1 MSDTAAPLLRC
12 EGLVKAFS
20 LPRTKLMERRRSLLA
35 VGGVDLTLDAEET
48 LGLVGESGCGK
59 TTLGRLIVGL
69 EQPTSGGVTFNTR
82 SAAPSWPTV
91 PHPMVRRVQRLLHL
105 ASARMPMRAQR
116 QTMAHM
122 VQAAWRSTVALL
134 QSWRQRIAHRVRLTL
149 QSISARLP
157 MQARRQ
163 RIALRVQMALQSLA
177 ARLPSRLRRLQLAR
191 RAQMVYQDPLG
202 SLNPRKRIRDAIE
215 ESLRIHEIVPED
227 QIHDRVNDLLQ
238 EVGLPIEFGARFP
251 MQVSG
256 GQQQRVAIA
265 RALSV
270 ESELLVADEPL
281 SSLDVSVQAQI
292 LNLLRRIRDRRRLSV
307 IFISHD
313 LAVVQQLCSRVAVMY
328 LGKIVEQG
336 ETRALFRRPRHP
348 YTTALLSAVPRVKT
362 AAGERIRLSGEPA
375 SAANIPPGCPF
386 HTRCWKAEH
395 KCRSVVPKLETLDGT
410 QVACH
415 FPE

>member
-1 MSDTAAPLLRC
+1 MSEHATPLLQC

-20 LPRTKLMERRRSLLA
+20 LPRTQLFEQRRWLLA

-69 EQPTSGGVTFNTR
+69 EQPTSGSVTFRARGTPPPAG
-82 SAAPSWPTV
+82 SAE
-91 PHPMVRRVQRLLHL
+91 RRY
-105 ASARMPMRAQR
+105 
-116 QTMAHM
+116 
-122 VQAAWRSTVALL
+122 
-134 QSWRQRIAHRVRLTL
+134 
-149 QSISARLP
+149 
-157 MQARRQ
+157 
-163 RIALRVQMALQSLA
+163 
-177 ARLPSRLRRLQLAR
+177 LAR
-191 RAQMVYQDPLG
+191 NAQMVFQDPLG
-202 SLNPRKRIRDAIE
+202 SLNPRKRIRDAISE
-215 ESLRIHEIVPED
+215 PLQIHDIVPDD
-227 QIHDRVNDLLQ
+227 QIDDRVNDLLS
-238 EVGLPIEFGARFP
+238 EVGLPTEFGARYP

-292 LNLLRRIRDRRRLSV
+292 LDLLRGIRDRRRLSI

-313 LAVVQQLCSRVAVMY
+313 LAVVQQLCNRVAVMY

-336 ETRALFRRPRHP
+336 ETRALFQRPRHP
-348 YTTALLSAVPRVKT
+348 YTTALLSAVPRVKQT
-362 AAGERIRLSGEPA
+362 ADKRIRLPGDPA

-386 HTRCWKAEH
+386 HTRCWKAED
-395 KCRSVVPKLETLDGT
+395 KCRSIVPKLETLDGT

>member
-1 MSDTAAPLLRC
+1 MSDTAAPLLQC

-20 LPRTKLMERRRSLLA
+20 LPRTKIMERRRWLLA

-69 EQPTSGGVTFNTR
+69 EQPTSGSVTFR
-82 SAAPSWPTV
+82 D
-91 PHPMVRRVQRLLHL
+91 
-105 ASARMPMRAQR
+105 RAGPENG
-116 QTMAHM
+116 ANE
-122 VQAAWRSTVALL
+122 
-134 QSWRQRIAHRVRLTL
+134 
-149 QSISARLP
+149 
-157 MQARRQ
+157 
-163 RIALRVQMALQSLA
+163 
-177 ARLPSRLRRLQLAR
+177 RLRFAR
-191 RAQMVYQDPLG
+191 NAQMVFQDPLG
-202 SLNPRKRIRDAIE
+202 SLNPRKRIRNAISE
-215 ESLRIHEIVPED
+215 PLRIHEIVPADEID
-227 QIHDRVNDLLQ
+227 ERVDDLLQ

-292 LNLLRRIRDRRRLSV
+292 LDLLRRIRDRRRLSV

-313 LAVVQQLCSRVAVMY
+313 LAVVQQLCNRVAVMY
-328 LGKIVEQG
+328 LGKIVEEG
-336 ETRALFRRPRHP
+336 PTRTLFQRPRHP

-386 HTRCWKAEH
+386 HTRCWKAQDI
-395 KCRSVVPKLETLDGT
+395 CRTEVPKLEPLDGA

>member
-1 MSDTAAPLLRC
+1 MSETAAPLLQC

-20 LPRTKLMERRRSLLA
+20 LPRTKIMERRRSLLA

-69 EQPTSGGVTFNTR
+69 EQPTSGSVSFSTR
-82 SAAPSWPTV
+82 KAPSADANE
-91 PHPMVRRVQRLLHL
+91 RLD
-105 ASARMPMRAQR
+105 
-116 QTMAHM
+116 
-122 VQAAWRSTVALL
+122 
-134 QSWRQRIAHRVRLTL
+134 
-149 QSISARLP
+149 
-157 MQARRQ
+157 
-163 RIALRVQMALQSLA
+163 
-177 ARLPSRLRRLQLAR
+177 LAR
-191 RAQMVYQDPLG
+191 NAQMVFQDPLG
-202 SLNPRKRIRDAIE
+202 SLNPRKRIRDAIAE
-215 ESLRIHEIVPED
+215 PLKIHAIVPDAEID
-227 QIHDRVNDLLQ
+227 ERVNDLLQ

-292 LNLLRRIRDRRRLSV
+292 LDLLRRIRDRRRLSV

-313 LAVVQQLCSRVAVMY
+313 LAVVQQLCNRVAVMY
-328 LGKIVEQG
+328 LGKIVEEG
-336 ETRALFRRPRHP
+336 ETRTLFQRPRHP

-362 AAGERIRLSGEPA
+362 ATGERIRLSGEPA

-386 HTRCWKAEH
+386 HTRCWKAQDI
-395 KCRSVVPKLETLDGT
+395 CRTEVPKLEPLDGS

>member
-1 MSDTAAPLLRC
+1 MSENATPLLQC

-20 LPRTKLMERRRSLLA
+20 LPRTKIIERRRSLLA

-69 EQPTSGGVTFNTR
+69 EQPTSGSVTFSTR
-82 SAAPSWPTV
+82 KAPSSNGNE
-91 PHPMVRRVQRLLHL
+91 RLD
-105 ASARMPMRAQR
+105 
-116 QTMAHM
+116 
-122 VQAAWRSTVALL
+122 
-134 QSWRQRIAHRVRLTL
+134 
-149 QSISARLP
+149 
-157 MQARRQ
+157 
-163 RIALRVQMALQSLA
+163 
-177 ARLPSRLRRLQLAR
+177 LAR
-191 RAQMVYQDPLG
+191 NAQMVFQDPLG
-202 SLNPRKRIRDAIE
+202 SLNPRKRIRDAISE
-215 ESLRIHEIVPED
+215 PLRIHDIVPED
-227 QIHDRVNDLLQ
+227 QINERVSDLLQ

-292 LNLLRRIRDRRRLSV
+292 LDLLRRIRDRRRLSV

-313 LAVVQQLCSRVAVMY
+313 LAVVQQLCNRVAVMY
-328 LGKIVEQG
+328 LGKIVEEG
-336 ETRALFRRPRHP
+336 ETRTMFQRPRHP

-386 HTRCWKAEH
+386 HTRCWKAQDI
-395 KCRSVVPKLETLDGT
+395 CRTEVPKLEPLDGA

>member
-1 MSDTAAPLLRC
+1 MSENGTPLLQC

-20 LPRTKLMERRRSLLA
+20 LPRTKIMERRRWLLA

-69 EQPTSGGVTFNTR
+69 EQPTSGSVTFSTR
-82 SAAPSWPTV
+82 KAPSSNGDE
-91 PHPMVRRVQRLLHL
+91 RLD
-105 ASARMPMRAQR
+105 
-116 QTMAHM
+116 
-122 VQAAWRSTVALL
+122 
-134 QSWRQRIAHRVRLTL
+134 
-149 QSISARLP
+149 
-157 MQARRQ
+157 
-163 RIALRVQMALQSLA
+163 
-177 ARLPSRLRRLQLAR
+177 LAR
-191 RAQMVYQDPLG
+191 NAQMVFQDPLG
-202 SLNPRKRIRDAIE
+202 SLNPRKRIRDAISE
-215 ESLRIHEIVPED
+215 PLRIHDIVPED
-227 QIHDRVNDLLQ
+227 QIDERVSDLLQ

-292 LNLLRRIRDRRRLSV
+292 LDLLRRIRDRRRLSV

-313 LAVVQQLCSRVAVMY
+313 LAVVQQLCNRVAVMY
-328 LGKIVEQG
+328 LGKIVEEG
-336 ETRALFRRPRHP
+336 PTRTMFQRPRHP

-386 HTRCWKAEH
+386 HTRCWKAQDI
-395 KCRSVVPKLETLDGT
+395 CRTEVPKLEPLDGA

>member
-1 MSDTAAPLLRC
+1 MSDTSAPLLQC
-12 EGLVKAFS
+12 DDLVKAFS
-20 LPRTKLMERRRSLLA
+20 LPRTKIMERRRWLLA

-69 EQPTSGGVTFNTR
+69 EQPTSGSVTF
-82 SAAPSWPTV
+82 SARKAPSNNGDE
-91 PHPMVRRVQRLLHL
+91 RLD
-105 ASARMPMRAQR
+105 
-116 QTMAHM
+116 
-122 VQAAWRSTVALL
+122 
-134 QSWRQRIAHRVRLTL
+134 
-149 QSISARLP
+149 
-157 MQARRQ
+157 
-163 RIALRVQMALQSLA
+163 
-177 ARLPSRLRRLQLAR
+177 LAR
-191 RAQMVYQDPLG
+191 NAQMVFQDPLG
-202 SLNPRKRIRDAIE
+202 SLNPRKRIRDAIGE
-215 ESLRIHEIVPED
+215 PLKIHAIVPDAEID
-227 QIHDRVNDLLQ
+227 ERVNDLLQ

-292 LNLLRRIRDRRRLSV
+292 LDLLRRIRDRRRLSV

-313 LAVVQQLCSRVAVMY
+313 LAVVQQLCNRVAVMY
-328 LGKIVEQG
+328 LGKIVEEG
-336 ETRALFRRPRHP
+336 ETRTLFQRPRHP
-348 YTTALLSAVPRVKT
+348 YTTALLSAVPRVKS
-362 AAGERIRLSGEPA
+362 AAGDRIRLSGEPA

-386 HTRCWKAEH
+386 HTRCWKAQDI
-395 KCRSVVPKLETLDGT
+395 CRTDVPKLESLNGAR
-410 QVACH
+410 VACH

>member
-1 MSDTAAPLLRC
+1 MSDTAAPLLQC

-20 LPRTKLMERRRSLLA
+20 LPRTKIMERRRWLLA

-69 EQPTSGGVTFNTR
+69 EQPTSGSVTFR
-82 SAAPSWPTV
+82 DRAAPENG
-91 PHPMVRRVQRLLHL
+91 
-105 ASARMPMRAQR
+105 AD
-116 QTMAHM
+116 
-122 VQAAWRSTVALL
+122 
-134 QSWRQRIAHRVRLTL
+134 
-149 QSISARLP
+149 
-157 MQARRQ
+157 
-163 RIALRVQMALQSLA
+163 
-177 ARLPSRLRRLQLAR
+177 RRLHFAR
-191 RAQMVYQDPLG
+191 NAQMVFQDPLG
-202 SLNPRKRIRDAIE
+202 SLNPRKRIRHAIAE
-215 ESLRIHEIVPED
+215 PLRIHEIVPDGEID
-227 QIHDRVNDLLQ
+227 ERVDDLLQ

-292 LNLLRRIRDRRRLSV
+292 LDLLRRIRDRRRLSV

-313 LAVVQQLCSRVAVMY
+313 LAVVQQLCNRVAVMY
-328 LGKIVEQG
+328 LGKIVEEG
-336 ETRALFRRPRHP
+336 ETRTLFQRPRHP

-362 AAGERIRLSGEPA
+362 ATGDRIRLSGEPA

-386 HTRCWKAEH
+386 HTRCWKAQDI
-395 KCRSVVPKLETLDGT
+395 CRTDVPKLEPLDGA

>member
-1 MSDTAAPLLRC
+1 MSENGTPLLQC

-20 LPRTKLMERRRSLLA
+20 LPRTKIMERRRWLLA

-69 EQPTSGGVTFNTR
+69 EQPTSGSVTFSTR
-82 SAAPSWPTV
+82 KAPSSNGNE
-91 PHPMVRRVQRLLHL
+91 RLD
-105 ASARMPMRAQR
+105 
-116 QTMAHM
+116 
-122 VQAAWRSTVALL
+122 
-134 QSWRQRIAHRVRLTL
+134 
-149 QSISARLP
+149 
-157 MQARRQ
+157 
-163 RIALRVQMALQSLA
+163 
-177 ARLPSRLRRLQLAR
+177 LAR
-191 RAQMVYQDPLG
+191 NAQMVFQDPLG
-202 SLNPRKRIRDAIE
+202 SLNPRKRIRDAISE
-215 ESLRIHEIVPED
+215 PLRIHDIVPED
-227 QIHDRVNDLLQ
+227 QVDERVSDLLR

-292 LNLLRRIRDRRRLSV
+292 LDLLRRIRDRRRLSV

-313 LAVVQQLCSRVAVMY
+313 LAVVQQLCNRVAVMY
-328 LGKIVEQG
+328 LGKIVEEG
-336 ETRALFRRPRHP
+336 ETRTMFQRPRHP

-386 HTRCWKAEH
+386 HTRCWKAQDI
-395 KCRSVVPKLETLDGT
+395 CRTEVPKLEPLDGV

>member
-1 MSDTAAPLLRC
+1 MSDTAAPLLQC

-20 LPRTKLMERRRSLLA
+20 LPRTKIMERRRWLLA

-69 EQPTSGGVTFNTR
+69 EQPTSGSVTFR
-82 SAAPSWPTV
+82 D
-91 PHPMVRRVQRLLHL
+91 
-105 ASARMPMRAQR
+105 RAGPENG
-116 QTMAHM
+116 ANE
-122 VQAAWRSTVALL
+122 
-134 QSWRQRIAHRVRLTL
+134 
-149 QSISARLP
+149 
-157 MQARRQ
+157 
-163 RIALRVQMALQSLA
+163 
-177 ARLPSRLRRLQLAR
+177 RLRFAR
-191 RAQMVYQDPLG
+191 NAQMVFQDPLG
-202 SLNPRKRIRDAIE
+202 SLNPRKRIRDAIAE
-215 ESLRIHEIVPED
+215 PLRIHEIVPNDEID
-227 QIHDRVNDLLQ
+227 ERVNDLLQ

-292 LNLLRRIRDRRRLSV
+292 LDLLRRIRDRRRLSV

-313 LAVVQQLCSRVAVMY
+313 LAVVQQLCNRVAVMY
-328 LGKIVEQG
+328 LGKIVEEG
-336 ETRALFRRPRHP
+336 ETRTLFQRPRHP
-348 YTTALLSAVPRVKT
+348 YTTALLSAVPRVKA
-362 AAGERIRLSGEPA
+362 AAGDRIRLSGEPA

-386 HTRCWKAEH
+386 HTRCWKAQDI
-395 KCRSVVPKLETLDGT
+395 CRTEVPKLEPLDGA

>member
-1 MSDTAAPLLRC
+1 MSENATPLLQC

-20 LPRTKLMERRRSLLA
+20 LPRTKVFERRRSLLA

-69 EQPTSGGVTFNTR
+69 EQPTSGSVTFSTR
-82 SAAPSWPTV
+82 KAPSSDGNE
-91 PHPMVRRVQRLLHL
+91 RLD
-105 ASARMPMRAQR
+105 
-116 QTMAHM
+116 
-122 VQAAWRSTVALL
+122 
-134 QSWRQRIAHRVRLTL
+134 
-149 QSISARLP
+149 
-157 MQARRQ
+157 
-163 RIALRVQMALQSLA
+163 
-177 ARLPSRLRRLQLAR
+177 LAR
-191 RAQMVYQDPLG
+191 NAQMVFQDPLG
-202 SLNPRKRIRDAIE
+202 SLNPRKRIRDAISE
-215 ESLRIHEIVPED
+215 PLRIHEIVPEE
-227 QIHDRVNDLLQ
+227 QVNERVIDLLQ

-292 LNLLRRIRDRRRLSV
+292 LDLLRRIRDRRHLSV

-313 LAVVQQLCSRVAVMY
+313 LAVVQQLCNRVAVMY

-348 YTTALLSAVPRVKT
+348 YTTALLSAVPRVKQS
-362 AAGERIRLSGEPA
+362 ADKRIRLPGDPA

-386 HTRCWKAEH
+386 HTRCWKAADI
-395 KCRSVVPKLETLDGT
+395 CRTVVPKLESLDGS

>member
-1 MSDTAAPLLRC
+1 MSEKAAPLLQC

-20 LPRTKLMERRRSLLA
+20 LPRTKIVEHKRSLLA

-69 EQPTSGGVTFNTR
+69 EQPTSGSVTF
-82 SAAPSWPTV
+82 SARKAQSPGGND
-91 PHPMVRRVQRLLHL
+91 RLHL
-105 ASARMPMRAQR
+105 ARN
-116 QTMAHM
+116 
-122 VQAAWRSTVALL
+122 
-134 QSWRQRIAHRVRLTL
+134 
-149 QSISARLP
+149 
-157 MQARRQ
+157 
-163 RIALRVQMALQSLA
+163 
-177 ARLPSRLRRLQLAR
+177 
-191 RAQMVYQDPLG
+191 AQMVFQDPLG
-202 SLNPRKRIRDAIE
+202 SLNPRKRIRNAIAE
-215 ESLRIHEIVPED
+215 PLEIHDIAPRD
-227 QIHDRVNDLLQ
+227 QIDDRVNDLLQ
-238 EVGLPIEFGARFP
+238 EVGLPTEFGARYP

-265 RALSV
+265 RALSA

-292 LNLLRRIRDRRRLSV
+292 LDLLRGIRDRRRLSI

-336 ETRALFRRPRHP
+336 ETRRLFQHPRHP
-348 YTTALLSAVPRVKT
+348 YTTALLSAVPRVKQT
-362 AAGERIRLSGEPA
+362 ADKRIRLPGDPA

-386 HTRCWKAEH
+386 HTRCWKAED

>member
-1 MSDTAAPLLRC
+1 MSDTAAPLLQC

-20 LPRTKLMERRRSLLA
+20 LPRTKIMERRRWLLA

-69 EQPTSGGVTFNTR
+69 EQPTSGSVIF
-82 SAAPSWPTV
+82 
-91 PHPMVRRVQRLLHL
+91 
-105 ASARMPMRAQR
+105 SARKASSSGGNERLD
-116 QTMAHM
+116 
-122 VQAAWRSTVALL
+122 VA
-134 QSWRQRIAHRVRLTL
+134 RN
-149 QSISARLP
+149 
-157 MQARRQ
+157 
-163 RIALRVQMALQSLA
+163 
-177 ARLPSRLRRLQLAR
+177 
-191 RAQMVYQDPLG
+191 AQMVFQDPLG
-202 SLNPRKRIRDAIE
+202 SLNPRKRIRDAIAE
-215 ESLRIHEIVPED
+215 PLKIHEIVPDDAIDE
-227 QIHDRVNDLLQ
+227 RVNDLLQ

-292 LNLLRRIRDRRRLSV
+292 LDLLRHIRDRRRLSV

-313 LAVVQQLCSRVAVMY
+313 LAVVQQLCNRVAVMY
-328 LGKIVEQG
+328 LGKIVEEG
-336 ETRALFRRPRHP
+336 ETRRLFQRPRHP

-386 HTRCWKAEH
+386 HTRCWKAQDI
-395 KCRSVVPKLETLDGT
+395 CRTEVPKLEPLDGA

>member
-1 MSDTAAPLLRC
+1 MSDTVAPLLQC

-35 VGGVDLTLDAEET
+35 VGGVDLSLDAEET

-69 EQPTSGGVTFNTR
+69 EQPTSGSVIF
-82 SAAPSWPTV
+82 
-91 PHPMVRRVQRLLHL
+91 
-105 ASARMPMRAQR
+105 SARKASSSGGNERLD
-116 QTMAHM
+116 
-122 VQAAWRSTVALL
+122 VA
-134 QSWRQRIAHRVRLTL
+134 RN
-149 QSISARLP
+149 
-157 MQARRQ
+157 
-163 RIALRVQMALQSLA
+163 
-177 ARLPSRLRRLQLAR
+177 
-191 RAQMVYQDPLG
+191 AQMVFQDPLG
-202 SLNPRKRIRDAIE
+202 SLNPRKRIRDAIAE
-215 ESLRIHEIVPED
+215 PLKIHEIVPDDAIDE
-227 QIHDRVNDLLQ
+227 RVNDLLQ

-292 LNLLRRIRDRRRLSV
+292 LDLLRHIRDRRRLSV

-313 LAVVQQLCSRVAVMY
+313 LAVVQQLCNRVAVMY
-328 LGKIVEQG
+328 LGKIVEEG
-336 ETRALFRRPRHP
+336 ETRRLFQRPRHP

-386 HTRCWKAEH
+386 HTRCWKAADI
-395 KCRSVVPKLETLDGT
+395 CRTDVPKLESLDGA

>member
-1 MSDTAAPLLRC
+1 MSENATPLLQC

-20 LPRTKLMERRRSLLA
+20 LPRTKIIERRRSLLA

-69 EQPTSGGVTFNTR
+69 EQPTSGSVTFSTR
-82 SAAPSWPTV
+82 KAPSSNGNE
-91 PHPMVRRVQRLLHL
+91 RLD
-105 ASARMPMRAQR
+105 
-116 QTMAHM
+116 
-122 VQAAWRSTVALL
+122 
-134 QSWRQRIAHRVRLTL
+134 
-149 QSISARLP
+149 
-157 MQARRQ
+157 
-163 RIALRVQMALQSLA
+163 
-177 ARLPSRLRRLQLAR
+177 LAR
-191 RAQMVYQDPLG
+191 NAQMVFQDPLG
-202 SLNPRKRIRDAIE
+202 SLNPRKRIRDAIAE
-215 ESLRIHEIVPED
+215 PLNIHEIVPNDEID
-227 QIHDRVNDLLQ
+227 ERVSDLLQ

-292 LNLLRRIRDRRRLSV
+292 LDLLRRIRDRRRLSV

-313 LAVVQQLCSRVAVMY
+313 LAVVQQLCNRVAVMY
-328 LGKIVEQG
+328 LGKIVEEG
-336 ETRALFRRPRHP
+336 PTRTMFQRPRHP

-386 HTRCWKAEH
+386 HTRCWKAQDI
-395 KCRSVVPKLETLDGT
+395 CRTEVPKLEPLDGA

>member
-1 MSDTAAPLLRC
+1 MSDTAAPLLQC

-20 LPRTKLMERRRSLLA
+20 LPRTKIMERRRWLLA

-69 EQPTSGGVTFNTR
+69 EEPTRGNVTFSTRKTR
-82 SAAPSWPTV
+82 SANGNE
-91 PHPMVRRVQRLLHL
+91 RLDV
-105 ASARMPMRAQR
+105 ARN
-116 QTMAHM
+116 
-122 VQAAWRSTVALL
+122 
-134 QSWRQRIAHRVRLTL
+134 
-149 QSISARLP
+149 
-157 MQARRQ
+157 
-163 RIALRVQMALQSLA
+163 
-177 ARLPSRLRRLQLAR
+177 
-191 RAQMVYQDPLG
+191 AQMVFQDPLG
-202 SLNPRKRIRDAIE
+202 SLNPRKRIRDAIAE
-215 ESLRIHEIVPED
+215 PLKIHEIVPEGEID
-227 QIHDRVNDLLQ
+227 ERVNDLLQ

-292 LNLLRRIRDRRRLSV
+292 LDLLRHIRDRRRLSV

-313 LAVVQQLCSRVAVMY
+313 LAVVQQLCNRVAVMY
-328 LGKIVEQG
+328 LGKIVEEG
-336 ETRALFRRPRHP
+336 ETRRLFQRPRHP

-362 AAGERIRLSGEPA
+362 ATGERIRLSGEPA

-386 HTRCWKAEH
+386 HTRCWKAQDI
-395 KCRSVVPKLETLDGT
+395 CRTEVPKLEPLDGA

>member
-1 MSDTAAPLLRC
+1 MSENATPLLQC
-12 EGLVKAFS
+12 EGLVKAFG
-20 LPRTKLMERRRSLLA
+20 LPRTKVFERRQSLFA

-69 EQPTSGGVTFNTR
+69 EQPTSGSVTF
-82 SAAPSWPTV
+82 
-91 PHPMVRRVQRLLHL
+91 
-105 ASARMPMRAQR
+105 SARKA
-116 QTMAHM
+116 
-122 VQAAWRSTVALL
+122 S
-134 QSWRQRIAHRVRLTL
+134 SSDGNERLD
-149 QSISARLP
+149 
-157 MQARRQ
+157 
-163 RIALRVQMALQSLA
+163 
-177 ARLPSRLRRLQLAR
+177 LAR
-191 RAQMVYQDPLG
+191 NAQMVFQDPLG
-202 SLNPRKRIRDAIE
+202 SLNPRKRVRDAIAE
-215 ESLRIHEIVPED
+215 PLRIHEIVPED
-227 QIHDRVNDLLQ
+227 QIDDRVNDLLS
-238 EVGLPIEFGARFP
+238 EVGLPTEFGARFP

-292 LNLLRRIRDRRRLSV
+292 LDLLRHIRDRRRLSV

-348 YTTALLSAVPRVKT
+348 YTTAMLSAVPRVKQS
-362 AAGERIRLSGEPA
+362 ADKRIRLPGDPA

-386 HTRCWKAEH
+386 HTRCWKAADI
-395 KCRSVVPKLETLDGT
+395 CRTVVPKLESLDGS

>member
-1 MSDTAAPLLRC
+1 MSDTATPLLQC

-20 LPRTKLMERRRSLLA
+20 LPRTKIMEGQRSLLA
-35 VGGVDLTLDAEET
+35 VGGVDLTVGAEET

-69 EQPTSGGVTFNTR
+69 EQPTSGSVTFSTR
-82 SAAPSWPTV
+82 SAPTSWPIV
-91 PHPMVRRVQRLLHL
+91 PHPIVRRVQSLLHL
-105 ASARMPMRAQR
+105 ASARMPMRARR
-116 QTMAHM
+116 QHMARKLQ
-122 VQAAWRSTVALL
+122 VAWRSMVARL
-134 QSWRQRIAHRVRLTL
+134 QSWRRHSSRRVRLTFR
-149 QSISARLP
+149 SVSARLP
-157 MQARRQ
+157 MRARRE
-163 RIALRVQMALQSLA
+163 RVVRRVRMAWQTLA
-177 ARLPSRLRRLQLAR
+177 GRLPSRLRRHQLAR
-191 RAQMVYQDPLG
+191 RAQMVFQDPLG
-202 SLNPRKRIRDAIE
+202 SLNPRKRIRDAIAE
-215 ESLRIHEIVPED
+215 PLRIHDIVPED
-227 QIHDRVNDLLQ
+227 EVNQRVNDLLQ

-292 LNLLRRIRDRRRLSV
+292 LDLLRRIRDRRRLSV

-313 LAVVQQLCSRVAVMY
+313 LAVVQQLCNRVAVMY
-328 LGKIVEQG
+328 LGKIVEEG
-336 ETRALFRRPRHP
+336 ETRRLFQRPRHP
-348 YTTALLSAVPRVKT
+348 YTTALLSAVPRVK
-362 AAGERIRLSGEPA
+362 AAGGERIRLSGEPA

-386 HTRCWKAEH
+386 HTRCWKAADI
-395 KCRSVVPKLETLDGT
+395 CRTEVPKLESLDGA

>member
-1 MSDTAAPLLRC
+1 MSDTSAPLLQC
-12 EGLVKAFS
+12 DDLVKAFS
-20 LPRTKLMERRRSLLA
+20 LPRTKIMERRRWLLA

-69 EQPTSGGVTFNTR
+69 EQPTSGSVTF
-82 SAAPSWPTV
+82 SARKAPSNNGDE
-91 PHPMVRRVQRLLHL
+91 RLD
-105 ASARMPMRAQR
+105 
-116 QTMAHM
+116 
-122 VQAAWRSTVALL
+122 
-134 QSWRQRIAHRVRLTL
+134 
-149 QSISARLP
+149 
-157 MQARRQ
+157 
-163 RIALRVQMALQSLA
+163 
-177 ARLPSRLRRLQLAR
+177 LAR
-191 RAQMVYQDPLG
+191 NAQMVFQDPLG
-202 SLNPRKRIRDAIE
+202 SLNPRKRIRDAIGE
-215 ESLRIHEIVPED
+215 PLKIHAIVPDAEID
-227 QIHDRVNDLLQ
+227 ERVNDLLQ

-292 LNLLRRIRDRRRLSV
+292 LDLLRRIRDRRRLSV

-313 LAVVQQLCSRVAVMY
+313 LAVVQQLCNRVAVMY
-328 LGKIVEQG
+328 LGKIVEEG
-336 ETRALFRRPRHP
+336 ETRTLFQRPRHP
-348 YTTALLSAVPRVKT
+348 YTTALLSAVPRVKS
-362 AAGERIRLSGEPA
+362 AAGDRIRLSGEPA

-386 HTRCWKAEH
+386 HTRCWKAQDI
-395 KCRSVVPKLETLDGT
+395 CRTEVPKLESLNGAR
-410 QVACH
+410 VACH

>member
-1 MSDTAAPLLRC
+1 MNENATPLLQC
-12 EGLVKAFS
+12 EDLVKAFS
-20 LPRTKLMERRRSLLA
+20 LPRTKIMEQRRWLLA

-69 EQPTSGGVTFNTR
+69 EEPTSGSVTFSTR
-82 SAAPSWPTV
+82 KAPSSNGDE
-91 PHPMVRRVQRLLHL
+91 RLE
-105 ASARMPMRAQR
+105 
-116 QTMAHM
+116 
-122 VQAAWRSTVALL
+122 
-134 QSWRQRIAHRVRLTL
+134 
-149 QSISARLP
+149 
-157 MQARRQ
+157 
-163 RIALRVQMALQSLA
+163 
-177 ARLPSRLRRLQLAR
+177 LAR
-191 RAQMVYQDPLG
+191 NAQMVFQDPLG
-202 SLNPRKRIRDAIE
+202 SLNPRKRIRDAIAE
-215 ESLRIHEIVPED
+215 PLRIHAIVPEE
-227 QIHDRVNDLLQ
+227 QVNQRVNDLLQ

-292 LNLLRRIRDRRRLSV
+292 LDLLRHIRDRRRLSV

-313 LAVVQQLCSRVAVMY
+313 LAVVQQLCNRVAVMY

-336 ETRALFRRPRHP
+336 ETHTLFRRPRHP
-348 YTTALLSAVPRVKT
+348 YTTALLSAVPRVKA
-362 AAGERIRLSGEPA
+362 AAGQRIRLSGEPA

-386 HTRCWKAEH
+386 HTRCWKAED
-395 KCRSVVPKLETLDGT
+395 KCRSVVPKLESLDGA